1 MKTKT
6 YKTNYKDMT
15 QTFVVE
21 ECTRKEF
28 VELALWAID
37 AIEMGDVDTSV
48 YVLYKDGREFMSS
61 AEGGSEGKFMRTR
74 IEFGVI
80 VNDATQQVTGK
91 YSVNEMG
98 DVEYDDGTEAAE
110 ETVTTETETT
120 EETATETTEEPTMTT
135 TINHKHESTN
145 GIRISKKKCAEL
157 AEAVNYLHNVNVTF
171 YGRYEWDATGKSYVL
186 IAERDELHAFKTQA
200 EAYFFMSDLDW
211 ELAKAEQAAEAEAT
225 TTTVD
230 ADGEVCEDGT
240 MVDERGE
247 VVESDE
253 QATDLSHMNTAA
265 WQVACACCLV
275 GTGCITNHFAF
286 NYLFRD
292 DIDVA
297 LAENVREARGMVAE
311 CIDRADEFRIEGK
324 ELDALADELRMLDAW
339 LDAND
344 HAEGTEEATTVTII
358 GEGYELTAY
367 ETEDGWQALGR
378 IGGYDIDTVW
388 CDCHGLSFDDL
399 DSVILHVFESERRD
413 RMMLAG

>member
-80 VNDATQQVTGK
+80 VNAATQQVTGR

-98 DVEYDDGTEAAE
+98 DVEYDDG
-110 ETVTTETETT
+110 TETT

-135 TINHKHESTN
+135 TINHNHKSTN
-145 GIRISKKKCAEL
+145 GIRISKKKCVEL
-157 AEAVNYLHNVNVTF
+157 AEAVSYIHDVTVTF
-171 YGRYEWDATGKSYVL
+171 YGRYEWNASGKSYVR

-200 EAYFFMSDLDW
+200 EAYFFMSDLEW
-211 ELAKAEQAAEAEAT
+211 ELTKAEQAAEVVAT

-240 MVDERGE
+240 MVNERGE
-247 VVESDE
+247 IMESDE
-253 QATDLSHMNTAA
+253 QAIDLSHMNTAA
-265 WQVACACCLV
+265 WQVACDCCLI
-275 GTGCITNHFAF
+275 GTGCITNHFAN

-292 DIDVA
+292 DFEAA

-311 CIDRADEFRIEGK
+311 CIDRAVEFLIEGE

-339 LDAND
+339 LDAN
-344 HAEGTEEATTVTII
+344 EATIITVS
-358 GEGYELTAY
+358 GDGYDLTAF

-399 DSVILHVFESERRD
+399 DSVILHVFENERRD